1 MRKGRFAAI
10 GAIFLGTAGPAAAQG
25 IPVYDS
31 SGYLQALATVKN
43 TLSMI
48 EQGKEQIAEAKQL
61 YGSFN
66 QVTDVNGIASSL
78 STDGMRHLLPREARD
93 LGRLMSSDNASLGSL
108 GSAATRIRDANR
120 VALPELRPG
129 ASAYERASRDNL
141 LRNGDLAARDAAI
154 AESAYGVSAQRT
166 AGLEELRTSLDTASD
181 AKQVMDIQ
189 ARVGVENAHIQND
202 ALQLQAL
209 RMRQDAEE
217 RLRSQRQGEEAL
229 AKLEQSLGETR

>member
-1 MRKGRFAAI
+1 MRKDKFAAI
-10 GAIFLGTAGPAAAQG
+10 GAIILGTAGPAAAQG

-66 QVTDVNGIASSL
+66 QVTDVNGIAPSL
-78 STDGMRHLLPREARD
+78 STDAMRHLLPQEARD

-108 GSAATRIRDANR
+108 GSAATRIRAANR
-120 VALPELRPG
+120 VSLPELRPG
-129 ASAYERASRDNL
+129 ASPYERASRDNL
-141 LRNGDLAARDAAI
+141 LRNGNLAARDAAI

-166 AGLEELRTSLDTASD
+166 TGLEELRTSLDTASD

-209 RMRQDAEE
+209 RMRQESE
-217 RLRSQRQGEEAL
+217 RRLQMQRDDEQDL
-229 AKLEQSLGETR
+229 ADLSASLGGS

>member
-1 MRKGRFAAI
+1 MGKGRYAAL
-10 GAIFLGTAGPAAAQG
+10 GAIALGMAGPAVAQG

-48 EQGKEQIAEAKQL
+48 DQGKEQIAEAKQL

-78 STDGMRHLLPREARD
+78 STDAMRHLLPREAR
-93 LGRLMSSDNASLGSL
+93 
-108 GSAATRIRDANR
+108 
-120 VALPELRPG
+120 G

-154 AESAYGVSAQRT
+154 AEAAYGVSAQRT

-209 RMRQDAEE
+209 RMRQESQR
-217 RLRSQRQGEEAL
+217 RLRIQRDDEQDL
-229 AKLEQSLGETR
+229 ADLTTSLGGE

>member
-1 MRKGRFAAI
+1 MRRISLALLIMLSSAA
-10 GAIFLGTAGPAAAQG
+10 ATPARAQG

-48 EQGKEQIAEAKQL
+48 EQGKEQIAEAQQL

-66 QVTDVNGIASSL
+66 QVTNVNGIASSL
-78 STDGMRHLLPREARD
+78 STDAMRHLLPADARD
-93 LGRLMSSDNASLGSL
+93 IGRLMSSDNASLGSL
-108 GSAATRIRDANR
+108 GSAATRIREANS

-129 ASAYERASRDNL
+129 ATAYERSSRDAL
-141 LRNGDLAARDAAI
+141 LRNGNMAARDAAI

-166 AGLEELRTSLDTASD
+166 AGLEELRTSLDSASD

-202 ALQLQAL
+202 AVQLQAL
-209 RMRQDAEE
+209 RMRQEAA
-217 RLRSQRQGEEAL
+217 RQLQMRRDDEQDL
-229 AKLEQSLGETR
+229 ADLSASLGGS

>member
-1 MRKGRFAAI
+1 MAKGLYAVA
-10 GAIFLGTAGPAAAQG
+10 GAIMVGLTSPAAAQG

-48 EQGKEQIAEAKQL
+48 EQGTEQIAEAKQL

-66 QVTDVNGIASSL
+66 QVTDVNAIAPSL
-78 STDGMRHLLPREARD
+78 STDAMRHLLPREARD
-93 LGRLMSSDNASLGSL
+93 LGQLMSSDNASLGSL
-108 GSAATRIRDANR
+108 GTAATRIRDDNR
-120 VALPELRPG
+120 VALPELRPD
-129 ASAYERASRDNL
+129 ASAYERASRDSL
-141 LRNGDLAARDAAI
+141 LRNGNLAARDAAI
-154 AESAYGVSAQRT
+154 AETAYGVSAQRT
-166 AGLEELRTSLDTASD
+166 AGLEELRTSLDTAPD

-209 RMRQDAEE
+209 RMRQE
-217 RLRSQRQGEEAL
+217 SQRRLQLQRDDEQDL
-229 AKLEQSLGETR
+229 ADLSASLGGS

>member
-1 MRKGRFAAI
+1 M
-10 GAIFLGTAGPAAAQG
+10 T
-25 IPVYDS
+25 
-31 SGYLQALATVKN
+31 
-43 TLSMI
+43 
-48 EQGKEQIAEAKQL
+48 
-61 YGSFN
+61 
-66 QVTDVNGIASSL
+66 
-78 STDGMRHLLPREARD
+78 
-93 LGRLMSSDNASLGSL
+93 
-108 GSAATRIRDANR
+108 
-120 VALPELRPG
+120 LRPG

-209 RMRQDAEE
+209 RMRQESGR
-217 RLRSQRQGEEAL
+217 RLQMQRDDEQDL
-229 AKLEQSLGETR
+229 ADLSASLGGS